1 MVSKNGKSGYR
12 SFTLVG
18 ASKSSDCKTKGY
30 GGRFINKSPGGAAL
44 KAFTELCRTKRIKG
58 ICTLYVTMKDT
69 TKNGKQR
76 GKMYV
81 YQAQRKRLAQPKI
94 RLEGTDN
101 EFVIEYRS
109 VAKSVKPRDTN
120 DCNKKF
126 TDAKQSRGRSM
137 RRTARKKR
145 LTANNVRQ
153 MRSKNK
159 SATRTFNRLSST
171 EFYTP
176 SSGYSSEFKTTQDNS
191 SNSGRILNS
200 HKKKKQQKLR
210 RSKRLMKQ
218 KASPM
223 LRVFNQTD

>member
-18 ASKSSDCKTKGY
+18 ASKTSDCKTKGY
-30 GGRFINKSPGGAAL
+30 GGRFINKTPSGAAL

-81 YQAQRKRLAQPKI
+81 YQAQRKRLSNPMI

-109 VAKSVKPRDTN
+109 VAKSVKNRTTS
-120 DCNKKF
+120 DCGKKF
-126 TDAKQSRGRSM
+126 PDVKQSRGRSM
-137 RRTARKKR
+137 RRTARKTR

-153 MRSKNK
+153 MRSNKKNTYPTRK
-159 SATRTFNRLSST
+159 SARVL
-171 EFYTP
+171 
-176 SSGYSSEFKTTQDNS
+176 D
-191 SNSGRILNS
+191 
-200 HKKKKQQKLR
+200 KKKQQLR
-210 RSKRLMKQ
+210 RSKRLMNK
-218 KASPM
+218 KVSPM
-223 LRVFNQTD
+223 LRVFNQTA